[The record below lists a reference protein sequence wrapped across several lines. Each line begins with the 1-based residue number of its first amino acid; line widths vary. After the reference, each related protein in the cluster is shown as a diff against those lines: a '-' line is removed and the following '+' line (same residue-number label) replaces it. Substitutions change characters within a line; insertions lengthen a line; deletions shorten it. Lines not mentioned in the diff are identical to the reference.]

1 MYSQRDDAIL
11 ILHLNLLID
20 PKYEITKH
28 IPEAQIYSF
37 KYKIDTLCFYLQDY
51 LIVGTKDQS
60 IMVVAYQQLE
70 LLKPKKKINQASEN
84 DQKGKGAPDK
94 I

>member
-1 MYSQRDDAIL
+1 MD
-11 ILHLNLLID
+11 LLVD
-20 PKYEITKH
+20 PKYEINKH
-28 IPEAQIYSF
+28 TPEAQLYSF

-60 IMVVAYQQLE
+60 IMVVPYQQLN
-70 LLKPKKKINQASEN
+70 LLKPKKKISQPQEIE
-84 DQKGKGAPDK
+84 QKGKGTVDK